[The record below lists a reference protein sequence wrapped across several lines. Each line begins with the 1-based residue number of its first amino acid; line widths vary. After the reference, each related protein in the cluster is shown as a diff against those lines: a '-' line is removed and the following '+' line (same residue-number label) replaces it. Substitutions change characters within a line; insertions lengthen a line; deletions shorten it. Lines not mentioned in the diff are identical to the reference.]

1 MENESLEEQMMTMEA
16 AEEPAGG
23 ESGKGEAD
31 LPTQAGEAGQG
42 RRQEVEEFLEVFP
55 DVKAEDI
62 PGEVWQRA
70 AGGEGL
76 VRAYAL
82 YENTLLRA
90 RLEALKQNGANRERS
105 LGSLGSGQ
113 SGRGSKSVEDYWDEA
128 GL

>member
-1 MENESLEEQMMTMEA
+1 MENENLEEQTVTMET

-23 ESGKGEAD
+23 ETGEAETA
-31 LPTQAGEAGQG
+31 LPVQAEAAGQG
-42 RRQEVEEFLEVFP
+42 RRQEVEEFLDVFP

-82 YENTLLRA
+82 YENALLRSK
-90 RLEALKQNGANRERS
+90 LEALKQNGENRARS

-113 SGRGSKSVEDYWDEA
+113 SGRGSKSVEEYWDEA